1 MENLSSSAAQPL
13 NLPSAEG
20 RRRTEM
26 CMILFLKVIAAINV
40 LALAGVCAYLA
51 IEGLPVISWSFLT
64 EPPKNM
70 MTEGGIFPCIIGT
83 AILSLGSLIIAFP
96 LGVASAI
103 YLHEYAGN
111 TRFADIVRLGVNN
124 LAGVPSVVFG
134 LFGLSFFVTFL
145 GMGVSILSGVL
156 TLALLTLPVII
167 STSEEALR
175 NVPDTYREASLA
187 LGATQSQTIARGA
200 LPCAL
205 PGMLTGAIL
214 GVARAAGETAA
225 IMFTAAV
232 YFTPKTPSS
241 IFDPVMA
248 LPYHIYVLCTAGT
261 EIDKTRPL
269 QYGTAIVLIFLVLG
283 MNMIAIFVRDRLQK
297 KIRQNVPSPL
307 PFRSRLLSR
316 GRLFCVQATD
326 ISRPCR
332 PRTHQAEDSGNG
344 AEIPAQL
351 KKIRGVTERTGA
363 YRAAGSPAAIRGA
376 FLSCLLRIL

>member
-111 TRFADIVRLGVNN
+111 TSFADIVRLGVNN

-187 LGATQSQTIARGA
+187 LGATQSQTIARVA

-297 KIRQNVPSPL
+297 KM
-307 PFRSRLLSR
+307 
-316 GRLFCVQATD
+316 
-326 ISRPCR
+326 
-332 PRTHQAEDSGNG
+332 
-344 AEIPAQL
+344 
-351 KKIRGVTERTGA
+351 
-363 YRAAGSPAAIRGA
+363 
-376 FLSCLLRIL
+376 